1 MKFIAR
7 GVIGH
12 LIIAAYWPLIEAATV
27 IAYCSRILRG
37 MSDGR
42 NRADPALVRVHLNSV
57 GYRGCCALQK
67 RGSSGRRS
75 GLDEGADSLSS
86 SCR

>member
-37 MSDGR
+37 MSRQGGTGQIQ
-42 NRADPALVRVHLNSV
+42 LL
-57 GYRGCCALQK
+57 C
-67 RGSSGRRS
+67 GST
-75 GLDEGADSLSS
+75 
-86 SCR
+86 